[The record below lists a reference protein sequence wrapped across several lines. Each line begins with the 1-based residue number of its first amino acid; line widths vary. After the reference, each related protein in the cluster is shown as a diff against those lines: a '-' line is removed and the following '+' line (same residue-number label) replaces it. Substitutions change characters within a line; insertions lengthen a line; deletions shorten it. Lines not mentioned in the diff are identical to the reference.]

1 MNRVQQECERVMSTN
16 PINVPDPLET
26 KRHAARIIE
35 SSISRGKT
43 DPSDWTFSFRLAEE
57 LYNKGMLQLP
67 T

>member
-1 MNRVQQECERVMSTN
+1 MSTN
-16 PINVPDPLET
+16 PINASDPLET

-35 SSISRGKT
+35 SSISLGKT

-57 LYNKGMLQLP
+57 LYDKGMLQQP